1 LRNNALVKKAR
12 ILKVLGHPVRLSII
26 CKLYVEKQNVSQLC
40 DCLDVSQPVISQHL
54 AVMRSFGLVEG
65 KRKGARIVYK
75 IKNPFVK
82 HIVRLI
88 IE

>member
-1 LRNNALVKKAR
+1 MRNSALIKKAE

-26 CKLYVEKQNVSQLC
+26 CKLYDEKQNVSQLC
-40 DCLDVSQPVISQHL
+40 NCLDVSQPVISQHL

-65 KRKGARIVYK
+65 KRNGARITYK

-82 HIVRLI
+82 DIVRLI